1 MYSKTEKYLTP
12 LLNAAINGTINS
24 FEINYLVRIAHRF
37 ASVRLTQL
45 VKSHKIHFEIYP
57 HTISSLALD
66 CNAEIFQRDEEGNY
80 YELIAYFSDYERLDK
95 YTDIEVVQRF
105 QALVFSKLNDG
116 IIRLYR
122 DPILSKILRNLKS
135 AIKNNS
141 SLFFFDRF
149 GEIYFSPSPPGE
161 RNDHLVEYP
170 FEELESELVKVIH
183 INGNIKQYLEIV
195 TDLLRNTVV
204 YRRFIRVIDLAVI
217 IKKLSIKLDFTIIS
231 SSNVE
236 NEMLQNDIVKIVETC
251 LLDLRKSFDCIY
263 VKSNK
268 MKTETMDRYMQAIH
282 ILNLTPNY

>member
-1 MYSKTEKYLTP
+1 
-12 LLNAAINGTINS
+12 
-24 FEINYLVRIAHRF
+24 
-37 ASVRLTQL
+37 
-45 VKSHKIHFEIYP
+45 
-57 HTISSLALD
+57 
-66 CNAEIFQRDEEGNY
+66 
-80 YELIAYFSDYERLDK
+80 
-95 YTDIEVVQRF
+95 
-105 QALVFSKLNDG
+105 
-116 IIRLYR
+116 
-122 DPILSKILRNLKS
+122 LKS